1 MSSRPANL
9 SFFFEPSEETE
20 DNEVTKLS
28 ASSFIRN
35 FVDKLK
41 SHCSIFGRVTYLIIY
56 YGAFNFSFPNPISIP
71 TMCHCDSCT
80 KQIEYIGWVL
90 FEEKFR

>member
-35 FVDKLK
+35 FVDKKPL
-41 SHCSIFGRVTYLIIY
+41 
-56 YGAFNFSFPNPISIP
+56 FNFWKGHLLWELAEQLSHKQSFIL
-71 TMCHCDSCT
+71 H
-80 KQIEYIGWVL
+80 YII
-90 FEEKFR
+90 